1 MNIMNFLFSLT
12 FLWTL
17 SLEKNVNMHLNS
29 VEGIEPRTILNM
41 QNGYNNNLGQIN
53 KNNYQDYVNVIDGS
67 IISTENG
74 VGLGY
79 VYYIGLLK
87 IYDKYRHDNNDYI
100 LFSLDL
106 QIQVTPGVAAS
117 GSESITF
124 DNKYYNKKIDTSVY
138 ISSGSTFYN
147 NYGLADYWPASQQS
161 LNLPEIVVTENHST
175 TLSIGVS
182 RDVTNDQS
190 IEAGYD
196 AFGAKASRG
205 VNLGISGSYV
215 HAYSVTEQYTRTN
228 PNISFGRNATNIG
241 FNHIFSDFS
250 GDVKNESFIYT
261 CGGLFDCKVSSSG
274 TYGGKIYIETAHTL
288 GYKNWLIERTK
299 DVEYSTSIEFFFW
312 NN

>member
-41 QNGYNNNLGQIN
+41 QNGYNNN
-53 KNNYQDYVNVIDGS
+53 
-67 IISTENG
+67 
-74 VGLGY
+74 
-79 VYYIGLLK
+79 
-87 IYDKYRHDNNDYI
+87 
-100 LFSLDL
+100 
-106 QIQVTPGVAAS
+106 
-117 GSESITF
+117 
-124 DNKYYNKKIDTSVY
+124 
-138 ISSGSTFYN
+138 
-147 NYGLADYWPASQQS
+147 YGLADYWPASQQS

-182 RDVTNDQS
+182 RDVANDQS

-228 PNISFGRNATNIG
+228 PNVSFGRNATNIG
-241 FNHIFSDFS
+241 FNHIFF
-250 GDVKNESFIYT
+250 G
-261 CGGLFDCKVSSSG
+261 
-274 TYGGKIYIETAHTL
+274 
-288 GYKNWLIERTK
+288 
-299 DVEYSTSIEFFFW
+299 FFW
-312 NN
+312 